1 MSPPMRRSGGHPSYL
16 HAHLQPGYRVE
27 AVDTAEHW
35 PAFYLAESGIPLV
48 RGWFRQDDF
57 PFDALLYR
65 HLTAGAYRRWLRRL
79 GVAYVVL
86 TRAPPDYSSRQ
97 EAALVRSGR
106 AGLHRV
112 WASPDVAIYTVP
124 H

>member
-1 MSPPMRRSGGHPSYL
+1 PPPPYLTAHP
-16 HAHLQPGYRVE
+16 APDCRVE

-65 HLTAGAYRRWLRRL
+65 HLTPAAYRRWLRDL
-79 GVAYVVL
+79 GVAYIVL
-86 TRAPPDYSSRQ
+86 TRSAPDYSSRQ
-97 EAALVRSGR
+97 EAALVRSG
-106 AGLHRV
+106 AGLRRV
-112 WASPDVAIYTVP
+112 WASREIAIYAVP
-124 H
+124 RPR